1 MPVAPLGTGL
11 SLSLRGSVG
20 LFLQTPYL
28 DVPPAAALLRLCWIS
43 SFSWL
48 PKQCWLFCF
57 SPTYLGWRLSWLLL
71 IPAFDGGSYRQYVPL
86 QHPQPTYCG
95 SCSTALLP
103 VILGKLLWKFPC
115 SNHCQSRTWS
125 DPHLLLRTD
134 CAVFITF
141 ITKSLLSRQRSDL
154 LSRCLTASLLMT
166 FHCYIQA
173 QRLSQ
178 RSWSW
183 VNTNSTQ
190 WAGKNFPVVQIK
202 ILLRIVVNSLYVKL
216 RRKGCSIPFWFPS
229 EKWVF
234 HL

>member
-1 MPVAPLGTGL
+1 MFSCSGWAVLLCYWYLVWAPLPGSEHYSSWGQDCQPQDCAVHLSNTGTCQPPPCTLPSPGSMPVAPLGTGL

-48 PKQCWLFCF
+48 PKQRWLFCF

-103 VILGKLLWKFPC
+103 VILG
-115 SNHCQSRTWS
+115 
-125 DPHLLLRTD
+125 
-134 CAVFITF
+134 
-141 ITKSLLSRQRSDL
+141 
-154 LSRCLTASLLMT
+154 
-166 FHCYIQA
+166 
-173 QRLSQ
+173 
-178 RSWSW
+178 
-183 VNTNSTQ
+183 
-190 WAGKNFPVVQIK
+190 
-202 ILLRIVVNSLYVKL
+202 
-216 RRKGCSIPFWFPS
+216 
-229 EKWVF
+229 
-234 HL
+234 